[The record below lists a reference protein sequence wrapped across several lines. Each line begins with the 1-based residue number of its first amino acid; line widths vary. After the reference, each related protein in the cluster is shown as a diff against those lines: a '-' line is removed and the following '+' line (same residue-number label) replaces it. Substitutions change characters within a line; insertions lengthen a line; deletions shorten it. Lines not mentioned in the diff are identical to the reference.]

1 MGETQN
7 NIAEPG
13 LQFFGKISASMS
25 HEIKN
30 VLAIINE
37 NAGLL
42 EDFTLMADRG
52 MPIDPARLKGMAET
66 VKKQISRADEIT
78 KNINRLAHSTDH
90 TFATVDLAETTEL
103 VIALTARFAAMKGVK
118 IDVNLPEH
126 PVKFRT
132 TPFSLYHLLW
142 LCLDFAMSVCGE
154 EKKVELDADESE
166 GKVRFQFGQLAGV
179 TESMQK
185 TFPSDR
191 EKILLNGLAAELI
204 TDIKNAQL
212 VLQLSKD

>member
-1 MGETQN
+1 MGETPV
-7 NIAEPG
+7 NIAEPS

-66 VKKQISRADEIT
+66 VKKQIRRADEIT
-78 KNINRLAHSTDH
+78 KNLNRLAHSIDLTL
-90 TFATVDLAETTEL
+90 ATVDLAETTEL
-103 VIALTARFAAMKGVK
+103 VIALTARFAAMKGVE
-118 IDVNLPEH
+118 IDVHLPKH

-132 TPFSLYHLLW
+132 APFFLIHLLW
-142 LCLDFAMSVCGE
+142 LCLDFAMSVCGD
-154 EKKVELDADESE
+154 EKRVELEADESE
-166 GKVRFQFGQLAGV
+166 GKVRFQFGQLAGI
-179 TESMQK
+179 TESVQK
-185 TFPSDR
+185 TLSSER
-191 EKILLNGLAAELI
+191 EKILLEVLTAELS
-204 TDIKNAQL
+204 TDIKNAQI